1 VQVRTPQP
9 RRPATPERAET
20 AGENRES
27 RAARMHLRQWDYAM
41 HQMIDDPFVIVIP
54 SALLLV
60 TLLAG
65 LLARNL
71 LFRAIRSW
79 AKRADSKLDLIILD
93 TLRRPIILWALIL
106 GLHLATQ
113 HSAIPPRYLL
123 YIPKTLKILWGLSFT
138 IAISQFAGNMVRFY
152 GGGAYGI
159 KAVTSLSQKL
169 VQFSILIVGIM
180 WLLKVV
186 FDFSLTPIL
195 TTLGVGGLAVALA
208 LQDTLSN
215 LFAGFYVSVS
225 GLVRIDDYIRL
236 NTGEE
241 GYITDINWRCTTMR
255 TRFNNLVVIPN
266 NKLGQAIFTNYF
278 LPDGRMLVTILCGV
292 SADSDPDRVEKLLLE
307 EAMAAAKE
315 VESLLTDPPPSV
327 RFNPGPWNDALIF
340 QIVFS
345 VGQFVDQP
353 VARSELRKRVY
364 RRLRKEGIAVTFPAT
379 TTPSASESA
388 GD

>member
-1 VQVRTPQP
+1 
-9 RRPATPERAET
+9 
-20 AGENRES
+20 
-27 RAARMHLRQWDYAM
+27 M
-41 HQMIDDPFVIVIP
+41 HQMLKDPFVVIIP
-54 SALLLV
+54 VALLVATILV
-60 TLLAG
+60 GLVVRKILFRLLRRWARNTDSQ
-65 LLARNL
+65 LDVLVIDTLAR
-71 LFRAIRSW
+71 
-79 AKRADSKLDLIILD
+79 
-93 TLRRPIILWALIL
+93 PMILWMVIL

-113 HSAIPPRYLL
+113 NSEIPLQYLK
-123 YIPKTLKILWGLSFT
+123 YIPKTLKVLWGLSFT
-138 IAISQFAGNMVRFY
+138 IAISHFAGNMVRYY
-152 GGGAYGI
+152 GSAVKGV

-186 FDFSLTPIL
+186 FDISLAPIL

-278 LPDGRMLVTILCGV
+278 LPDGRMVASILCGV
-292 SADSDPDRVEKLLLE
+292 GGNSDIDLVEKFLLE
-307 EAMAAAKE
+307 EAVGGAKDI
-315 VESLLTDPPPSV
+315 ESVLAEPPPSV
-327 RFNPGPWNDALIF
+327 RFNPGPWEGALIF

-345 VGQFVDQP
+345 VSQFADLP
-353 VARSELRKRVY
+353 VARSEIRKRIY
-364 RRLRKEGIAVTFPAT
+364 SRLRKEGIE
-379 TTPSASESA
+379 ASFSRKLYPD
-388 GD
+388 GV